1 MKITDYISNRTPLPV
16 RVLQFGEGNFLRA
29 FVDWIIHRMN
39 QQLHFN
45 GGVSVVQPI
54 AQGMTDILDA
64 QEGLYTLYLNGIKN
78 GQAVSE
84 HEVID
89 CIQRTVNPYKDG
101 QAYLSEAEN
110 PDLRFIFSNTT
121 EAGIAFSAEDRLT
134 DTPPASFPGKLTA
147 LLYHRYRHFAGAA
160 DKGIII
166 IPCEL
171 IEKNGDTLRDILL
184 KIATHW
190 NLEPG
195 FSQWLKAA
203 NYFCNTLVDRIVP
216 GYPRNR
222 IAEIHAELGYEDTL
236 VVEGEQFH
244 LWVIEGPAQ
253 AQAEFPADKAGLNV
267 LFTDDL
273 TPYRTRKVRI
283 LNGAHT
289 VMVPVAYLYG
299 EEAVR
304 QTVEH
309 PILGKYVRET
319 LFEEIIPTLD
329 LPAAELAQ
337 FAEDVIDRFRNPYI
351 HHLLLS
357 ISLNS
362 VSKFKTRVLPS
373 LLTYVARQ
381 GNLPRRLVFSLA
393 ALVIFYR
400 GRTGEVIIPLNDSP
414 EYLDFFALVW
424 GEWETTGDTQLLA
437 EKVLKLTLAWEKDLS
452 EIPGLT
458 ELLGEY
464 ISSIMTKG
472 IETAGKES
480 EIF

>member
-1 MKITDYISNRTPLPV
+1 MNTISHTISRTKLPV

-39 QQLHFN
+39 QQLNFQS
-45 GGVSVVQPI
+45 GVSVVQPI
-54 AQGMTDILDA
+54 AQGMVDMLNA
-64 QEGLYTLYLNGIKN
+64 QDGLYTLYLNGIKN
-78 GQAVSE
+78 GTAVSE

-89 CIQRTVNPYKDG
+89 CIQRAVSPYTDFS
-101 QAYLSEAEN
+101 AYLAEAEN

-121 EAGIAFSAEDRLT
+121 EAGITFNSSDRPEDM
-134 DTPPASFPGKLTA
+134 PPASFPGKLTA
-147 LLYHRYRHFAGAA
+147 LLYHRYRHFLGAN
-160 DKGIII
+160 DKGCII

-171 IEKNGDTLRDILL
+171 IEKNGETLRDTLL
-184 KIATHW
+184 QQASHW
-190 NLEPG
+190 NLEEG
-195 FSQWLKAA
+195 FSKWLTAS
-203 NYFCNTLVDRIVP
+203 NIFCNTLVDRIVP
-216 GYPRNR
+216 GYPRDR
-222 IAEIHAELGYEDTL
+222 MAEIQAELGYTDNL

-267 LFTDDL
+267 LFTDDM

-309 PILGKYVRET
+309 PVLGKYVRET

-329 LPAAELAQ
+329 LPEAELAQ
-337 FAEDVIDRFRNPYI
+337 FAEDVIDRFRNPFI

-362 VSKFKTRVLPS
+362 ISKFKTRVLPS
-373 LLTYVARQ
+373 LLTYVDRQ
-381 GNLPRRLVFSLA
+381 GNLPRRLIFSLA
-393 ALVIFYR
+393 ATIVFYR
-400 GRTGEVIIPLNDSP
+400 GKRNETAIPLNDNQ
-414 EYLDFFALVW
+414 EYLEFFAGVW
-424 GEWETTGDTQLLA
+424 GEWETTGDTHLLA
-437 EKVLKLTLAWEKDLS
+437 EKVLKLTSAWGKDLT
-452 EIPGLT
+452 EISGMT
-458 ELLGEY
+458 ALLGEY

-472 IETAGKES
+472 IESAGKEYNL
-480 EIF
+480 F